1 MIYQLNNNNIHTGG
15 GKKETVLRKLLSEIQ
30 VCVFFFFFFKQMAKG
45 KRLRRPADGR
55 LPGLVCKA
63 MTCLRD
69 GHVSCLRDNQA
80 QVSSGL
86 ASKARFR
93 PGILLLTLGFL
104 SL

>member
-30 VCVFFFFFFKQMAKG
+30 VCVFFFFFKQMAKG

>member
-1 MIYQLNNNNIHTGG
+1 MIYQLTNNDIHTGRG
-15 GKKETVLRKLLSEIQ
+15 GERQLEENSLIKSRL
-30 VCVFFFFFFKQMAKG
+30 FFFLKQMAKG
-45 KRLRRPADGR
+45 KGLRRPADGR

-63 MTCLRD
+63 MACLRD
-69 GHVSCLRDNQA
+69 GQA

-86 ASKARFR
+86 ASKTRFR

>member
-1 MIYQLNNNNIHTGG
+1 MSYSPWGHRVGHDLPINQQRHTHRKGGERQLEENSLI
-15 GKKETVLRKLLSEIQ
+15 KSRL
-30 VCVFFFFFFKQMAKG
+30 FFFLKQMAKG
-45 KRLRRPADGR
+45 KGLRRPADGR

-63 MTCLRD
+63 MACLRD
-69 GHVSCLRDNQA
+69 GQA

-86 ASKARFR
+86 ASKTRFR

>member
-1 MIYQLNNNNIHTGG
+1 MFDCLF
-15 GKKETVLRKLLSEIQ
+15 
-30 VCVFFFFFFKQMAKG
+30 VCFLKQMAKG

-93 PGILLLTLGFL
+93 PGILLLILGFL